1 MPFIQW
7 RPTPERNVEVL
18 NDTADLYRYFDCTQA
33 AEFLY
38 ACVTR
43 TVEQDLPQEIDY
55 LRRQDEAIRRIMNT
69 VEMPD
74 RLAENLVMFIRANKG
89 TLSKRRR
96 ENEFHKLTDEEVALL
111 EGVIRDVFEGFDEG
125 SRRTAGGEES
135 MSDAK

>member
-1 MPFIQW
+1 M
-7 RPTPERNVEVL
+7 
-18 NDTADLYRYFDCTQA
+18 
-33 AEFLY
+33 
-38 ACVTR
+38 TR

-55 LRRQDEAIRRIMNT
+55 LRRHDEAIRRIMNT

-74 RLAENLVMFIRANKG
+74 RLAENLTMFIRANKG

-96 ENEFHKLTDEEVALL
+96 ENEFHKLTDKEVALL